1 MLADEL
7 YELFQSCKMVSR
19 LPIILSAETAM
30 NEGLDPVYAGHLLH
44 FIRTLFIKTVDEKNN
59 EQELTCMLSLAKTV
73 MKILPQQI
81 SSMENGPTY
90 KIARTHKT
98 ESAVHEVINVIE
110 YITNFDK
117 GLVRQFFRVS
127 DAYSLLS
134 IAKLQYNSES
144 SGLAHR
150 VSTILRLCY
159 KESGISTPK
168 EALFD
173 LLTSPMSDKRKF

>member
-1 MLADEL
+1 
-7 YELFQSCKMVSR
+7 
-19 LPIILSAETAM
+19 
-30 NEGLDPVYAGHLLH
+30 
-44 FIRTLFIKTVDEKNN
+44 
-59 EQELTCMLSLAKTV
+59 MLSLAKTV
-73 MKILPQQI
+73 MKTLPQQI

-98 ESAVHEVINVIE
+98 ERAVHEVINVIE
-110 YITNFDK
+110 YITNFDR

-134 IAKLQYNSES
+134 IAKLQYNSAS

-173 LLTSPMSDKRKF
+173 LLTSPMSDKSKF